1 MAIQIGIIKAIIGSA
16 TATSADGSIRNLQA
30 GDAVF
35 QNDLITTGAA
45 SAVEIEFTDGSVMDL
60 GRNSQAMLD
69 LDVFDPTAPI
79 TETTETTDVPDDVA
93 ALQEALLAGADVSQL
108 GEATAA
114 GAGAAGGEEG
124 GHSFVVR
131 DYLGPEVIPDNGF
144 DTTGPSIAFENP
156 EELNLIL
163 VEEEV
168 VDDTPSTDPT
178 TGLVDEDDLGSE
190 FELAFVGPSAIVA
203 AFELDTGFNA
213 QFPFV
218 FGNNDE
224 AGGDDLPPDSSTT
237 INGVLN
243 ASFGSN
249 GPGAAVF
256 NPTASQPVALTS
268 GGEPVQFWVSADGA
282 MLVGYIISV
291 PEYEQEYGEYAQII
305 FTAELDPL
313 TLDYQFTLH
322 GRLDHADISTE
333 DNLLVNLSYQIS
345 DSDGDTADGI
355 LAINVDDDSPLVE
368 LFLNQQSEAPLSIVV
383 DESVGIDGS
392 VKDEPGFAAN
402 DDETDS
408 ADETD
413 IGYAVISGD
422 VLFNVNVS
430 PGADGEDYAARSF
443 ALNLALAEGETEV
456 DSGLDATDG
465 GNIMLSMD
473 GDDIV
478 GMDGD
483 TVVFRIS
490 IDAESGDVTVSQY
503 AAIDHGE
510 DDNDHDAFRNID
522 DGLIGANVTVYDND
536 GDSATSNDVDLGSLI
551 GFEDDGP
558 SAAIPDTDLL
568 DLEGVAAL
576 DESLESEDGV
586 YSVSINIGAAFSGM
600 AAGDFGSDGEGD
612 VSYAVELTG
621 GSVGSG
627 LFVLDPEAV
636 DGKGG
641 EIMLVDNGDGTVS
654 GMAGMVEVFTIS
666 IDESGE
672 LTFAYAPADTLD
684 PVNIWHGN
692 DADHDDAA
700 LLDTE
705 LANQLV
711 VTQTITDGDGDSAT
725 SAGLD
730 IGNGEFFAIEDDG
743 PSAAVPD
750 PQLLNIEDI
759 AVLDESLESDDGVYS
774 VSINVSAAFSGMA
787 AGDFGTDGAGDINYA
802 VELTGDSVGSGLF
815 VLDTGEPLGKG
826 DEIMLVDNGDGTVS
840 GMAGMVEVFTLSI
853 DEFGELTFEYF
864 DQTDPVN
871 IWHGDTEDHDDAAL
885 LQTLMAGQL
894 VVTQTITDAD
904 GDSVASAG
912 LDIGN
917 GEFFAIEDDGPVA
930 LPDSDD
936 VTEGALLQVN
946 EENGVLSNDDAGT
959 DGGLTIVGVAAGND
973 TSEPVT
979 GNVGMEINGEHGTLT
994 LYADG
999 SYDYQS
1005 TANAI
1010 GEDEMDIFV
1019 YTVVDADGDTATT
1032 TLTINLANIGLV
1044 VDDDDEVIV
1053 NEAALDLNEDGDDL
1067 AEGTVT
1073 GSNPASTAET
1083 YTTGDLS
1090 GNVTGGVGPYSFVLL
1105 DAAIGTYGQIQLNL
1119 DGTYTY
1125 TLTSPVDGPDAD
1137 NGTNIEDD
1145 AESFS
1150 FEVTDANGNTGTGT
1164 IFINIIDD
1172 VPTAVND
1179 TPVEV
1184 TEGDVVGEMGN
1195 VLDNDTE
1202 GADGAML
1209 THVDVGEGFV
1219 EITDGDDEGGGDFS
1233 FDVAGV
1239 GVYTFNADGSW
1250 SFVPVASVDNT
1261 GGDVDASFNYR
1272 ITDGDGDTDEAL
1284 QPIDIADG
1292 EGPEDAGTI
1301 SLTVDEDDLLDGSD
1315 ATKESL
1321 SDADTLTFVLGS
1333 DALASIAFDDD
1344 LTGLTLNTD
1353 GLAGD
1358 EVVWEQTSDTEIVGK
1373 IGGVTVITLTLSA
1386 NLVAG
1391 TAQVTATLSDN
1402 FMHLAANG
1410 ENVLDLGSVDVIA
1423 TDIDG
1428 DTATGTVNVS
1438 VVDDVPQFTLVNDGP
1453 DGEDIVSI
1461 SAFNPPVDTVY
1472 EGQFAEWS
1480 YGADGFGEVNLTLPS
1495 NVQVASVTESQ
1506 IVLNLYEGDQL
1517 VGILTLNA
1525 DGTDSLEVLRRE
1537 PEVEF
1542 IPVATADAEAGGPVG
1557 SILVDLEA
1565 AADFNI
1571 LVTSTK
1577 GGVADEVNASTNGWG
1592 VDNQNINDDETITFS
1607 FVDDGDGTAFGISDF
1622 KFQVTKWTG
1631 GFNGAI
1637 AITIAYIDADTLG
1650 EETETIQFASVE
1662 DAVVQ
1667 ITGLTWLDYEAGDLL
1682 LDVQVEHGDASTGGG
1697 FNLNGVEVGTESSTP
1712 PEDLTFDGIIVEV
1725 VDSDGDTDSQE
1736 FSVFIDGEAGDQ
1748 LTVEAIAG
1756 TSGDDMLNGTSGE
1769 DALIAGAGNDI
1780 LSGGEG
1786 DDVLTGGLGVDTFV
1800 FSMMTDSGDDV
1811 ITDFEIGTDLLSFVD
1826 VVDDNS
1832 SGDIDLGD
1840 VISNVVDVGGNITLS
1855 LTNGG
1860 SITLQGLGDGTV
1872 NDVGALQTLLG
1883 VDNIQVDPS

>member
-16 TATSADGSIRNLQA
+16 TATSADGSIRTLQA

-69 LDVFDPTAPI
+69 LDVFDPTAPV
-79 TETTETTDVPDDVA
+79 TETTEITDVPDDVA
-93 ALQEALLAGADVSQL
+93 ALQEALLAGADVSEL

-124 GHSFVVR
+124 GHSFVLR
-131 DYLGPEVIPDNGF
+131 DYLEPEVIPDNGF
-144 DTTGPSIAFENP
+144 DTTGPSVAFENP

-168 VDDTPSTDPT
+168 VDGTPSTDPT

-190 FELAFVGPSAIVA
+190 FELAFVGPFAIIT

-243 ASFGSN
+243 ASFGSD
-249 GPGAAVF
+249 GPGAVVF
-256 NPTASQPVALTS
+256 NPAASQPTELTS
-268 GGEPVQFWVSADGA
+268 GGEPVQFWVSDDGA
-282 MLVGYIISV
+282 MLVGYIISI

-322 GRLDHADISTE
+322 GPLDHADITTE

-392 VKDEPGFAAN
+392 VKDEPGFAVN

-443 ALNLALAEGETEV
+443 ALNLTLAEGETEV

-490 IDAESGDVTVSQY
+490 MDAESGDVTVSQY
-503 AAIDHGE
+503 AAIDHSE
-510 DDNDHDAFRNID
+510 DDNDHDALLNINE
-522 DGLIGANVTVYDND
+522 GLIGANVTVYDND

-558 SAAIPDTDLL
+558 SAAIPDADLL

-612 VSYAVELTG
+612 ISYAVELTG
-621 GSVGSG
+621 DSVGSG

-636 DGKGG
+636 DGKGD
-641 EIMLVDNGDGTVS
+641 EIMLVDNEDGTVS
-654 GMAGMVEVFTIS
+654 GMAGLVEVFTIS
-666 IDESGE
+666 IDEFGE
-672 LTFAYAPADTLD
+672 LTFEYANQVD
-684 PVNIWHGN
+684 PVNIWHG
-692 DADHDDAA
+692 DDEDHDDAA
-700 LLDTE
+700 LLQTE

-711 VTQTITDGDGDSAT
+711 VTQTVTDGDGDSAT
-725 SAGLD
+725 SVGLD
-730 IGNGEFFAIEDDG
+730 IGNGDFFAIEDDG

-750 PQLLNIEDI
+750 PELLNIEDI
-759 AVLDESLESDDGVYS
+759 AVLDESPELADGVYS

-787 AGDFGTDGAGDINYA
+787 AGDFGTDGAGDISYA

-840 GMAGMVEVFTLSI
+840 GMAGLVEVFTLSI
-853 DEFGELTFEYF
+853 DEFGELTFEYA
-864 DQTDPVN
+864 DQVDPVN
-871 IWHGDTEDHDDAAL
+871 IWHDDTEDHDDAAL

-904 GDSVASAG
+904 GDSVTSAG

-936 VTEGALLQVN
+936 VDEGALLQVDAA
-946 EENGVLSNDDAGT
+946 NGVLQNDDAGT
-959 DGGLTIVGVAAGND
+959 DGGLTIVGVVAGND

-1284 QPIDIADG
+1284 QPISIADG
-1292 EGPEDAGTI
+1292 AGPEDADMI

-1358 EVVWEQTSDTEIVGK
+1358 EVVWERTSDTEIVGK
-1373 IGGVTVITLTLSA
+1373 IGGATAITLTLSA

-1402 FMHLAANG
+1402 FTHLAANG
-1410 ENVLDLGSVDVIA
+1410 ENVLDLGSVDIIA

-1428 DTATGTVNVS
+1428 DSATGTVNVS

-1453 DGEDIVSI
+1453 DGDDIVSI
-1461 SAFNPPVDTVY
+1461 SAFNPPLDTVY
-1472 EGQFAEWS
+1472 EGQFAEWI

-1495 NVQVASVTESQ
+1495 NVEIGSVSESQ
-1506 IVLNLYEGDQL
+1506 IVLNLYEGDEL

-1537 PEVEF
+1537 PEVDF
-1542 IPVATADAEAGGPVG
+1542 IPVATAAAEAGGPIG
-1557 SILVDLEA
+1557 SVLVDLLA
-1565 AADFNI
+1565 ASEFNI
-1571 LVTSTK
+1571 LVTSTE
-1577 GGVADEVNASTNGWG
+1577 GGVAAQVNASNVGWG
-1592 VDNQNINDDETITFS
+1592 VDNNLIGDTETITFS
-1607 FVDDGDGTAFGISDF
+1607 FVDDDDNSTPYGISDF
-1622 KFQVTKWTG
+1622 KFRTEGYTG
-1631 GFNGAI
+1631 GFSGAI
-1637 AITIAYIDADTLG
+1637 AITIFYIDADTMLMAS
-1650 EETETIQFASVE
+1650 ETLDYIAFDGETIQ
-1662 DAVVQ
+1662 
-1667 ITGLTWLDYEAGDLL
+1667 ITELEGLSNYEAGDLL
-1682 LDVQVEHGDASTGGG
+1682 LAVEIAHDTSSGA
-1697 FNLNGVEVGTESSTP
+1697 FRLNGVEVGDESSTP
-1712 PEDLTFDGIIVEV
+1712 PDDLSFEGIVVEV

-1769 DALIAGAGNDI
+1769 DVLIAGAGNDI
-1780 LSGGEG
+1780 LTGGEG
-1786 DDVLTGGLGVDTFV
+1786 DDLLTGGLGEDTFV
-1800 FSMMTDSGDDV
+1800 FSLATDSGNDV
-1811 ITDFEIGTDLLSFVD
+1811 ITDFEVGTDELSFVD
-1826 VVDDNS
+1826 VIDTADNP
-1832 SGDIDLGD
+1832 GVIDLGD
-1840 VISNVVDVGGNITLS
+1840 VISGVTDDGTDITVN

-1860 SITLQGLGDGTV
+1860 SITLQGVGTGGV
-1872 NDVGALQTLLG
+1872 NDATALQNLLG
-1883 VDNIQVDPS
+1883 ADKINVDPS